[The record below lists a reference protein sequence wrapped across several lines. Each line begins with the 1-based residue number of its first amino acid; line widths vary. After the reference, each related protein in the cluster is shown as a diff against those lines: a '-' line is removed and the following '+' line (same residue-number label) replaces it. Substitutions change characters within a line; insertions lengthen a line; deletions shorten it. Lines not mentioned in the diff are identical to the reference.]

1 MPILYGKPKAEPSF
15 SRKHVFFFCL
25 KKKDLHKVA
34 LLKAHFSISKN
45 TSTTDIVQEL
55 ISGDPVYKL

>member
-1 MPILYGKPKAEPSF
+1 MENQKQNPHFQENM
-15 SRKHVFFFCL
+15 FFCCF
-25 KKKDLHKVA
+25 KTDLHKVA

-45 TSTTDIVQEL
+45 TSTTDIVQKL

>member
-15 SRKHVFFFCL
+15 SRKHFFF
-25 KKKDLHKVA
+25 KTDLHKVA